1 MRVNL
6 TCFHGQVIV
15 EPLHR
20 SRRHIAIVDSN
31 PPPPSE
37 GKVVAVGPL
46 KINHDGFMVPAEV
59 FKGAWVVF
67 RAFAGKDIEFEGRKL
82 KLLKQSELEA
92 VFTG

>member
-1 MRVNL
+1 MNL
-6 TCFHGQVIV
+6 TCFPGQVIV
-15 EPLHR
+15 EPKHR
-20 SRRHIAIVDSN
+20 SRKYLAIVDSN

-37 GKVVAVGPL
+37 GKVVAVGIERVN
-46 KINHDGFMVPAEV
+46 KKDGTLVPALV

-67 RAFAGKDIEFEGRKL
+67 RAFAGKDIEISGRKL

>member
-1 MRVNL
+1 MNL
-6 TCFHGQVIV
+6 TCLPGQVIV

-20 SRRHIAIVDSN
+20 SRRHIAIVGSN
-31 PPPPSE
+31 PQPPSE
-37 GKVVAVGPL
+37 GQVVAVGKPFL
-46 KINHDGFMVPAEV
+46 V